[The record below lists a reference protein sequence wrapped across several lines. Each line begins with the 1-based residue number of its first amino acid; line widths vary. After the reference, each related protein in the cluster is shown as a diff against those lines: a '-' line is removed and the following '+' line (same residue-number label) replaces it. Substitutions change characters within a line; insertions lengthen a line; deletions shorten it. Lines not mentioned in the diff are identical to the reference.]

1 MASLKKKLLPFD
13 IDRSSFVLSVGDEG
27 AILCYVK
34 NGILT
39 QRLFSTL
46 TSTPDKQAFQK
57 LLLADPHAPVH
68 ILLDVMDQSCS
79 QQSLP
84 AVSSLTI
91 NKLVKKR
98 LDRDFAAEDLRGAIP
113 QGREKNGRHD
123 WRFLFVS
130 TPTVSPLTDWIDFL
144 MSFSNRI
151 SGISLLPVEAIA
163 FLKTLL
169 KKEAELEAPAT
180 AKKNKLS
187 SMFPGKKPVP
197 AAHKAN
203 WHFITFHNK
212 ISGFRQ
218 VVFKDGQLV
227 FTRLVQSPQDAS
239 AQLIAGALEQETINT
254 LEYLRRLSF
263 NDDDSIDI
271 YTIAA
276 QEILSV
282 SDNPTLQGHR
292 LLRFTPHEM
301 GQRLGLKNATQAA
314 DRFADVLFAT
324 HFSKSKRVLNLQNN
338 LMKQYAVLHYA
349 AVFAKMFAV
358 SLVPFMLLYILGV
371 TVDIWTREKNIS
383 FAEDQTKKLTALHQK
398 RLIDA
403 PDYNEENAAK
413 ISDMVVLYNLLSGAP
428 FSPLTLLSD
437 FNTIR
442 GPFIT
447 VKSYEW
453 SLNTLNQSANTV
465 PDFTASLAI
474 EFSGK
479 DSSFDDLF
487 NNFDAFSQRLEKA
500 FTAPYKME
508 YSRLPERIAFTDREK
523 VIPIQITI
531 SGPAD
536 AGARKSA
543 EAPK

>member
-1 MASLKKKLLPFD
+1 MVSLNKKLLPFD

-34 NGILT
+34 NGVLT

-46 TSTPDKQAFQK
+46 TSAPDKQAFQK
-57 LLLADPHAPVH
+57 LLLGDPHAPVH
-68 ILLDVMDQSCS
+68 ILLDVIDQSCS

-98 LDRDFAAEDLRGAIP
+98 LDRDFTATDLRGAIP

-130 TPTVSPLTDWIDFL
+130 TPTASPLTDWIEFL
-144 MSFSNRI
+144 MGFPNRI
-151 SGISLLPVEAIA
+151 SGISLLPVEALS
-163 FLKTLL
+163 FVKTLL
-169 KKEAELEAPAT
+169 KKEAESEAPAT
-180 AKKNKLS
+180 AKKARLS
-187 SMFPGKKPVP
+187 KIFPSKKAIPT
-197 AAHKAN
+197 ANKAN

-218 VVFKDGQLV
+218 VVFKDNQLV

-239 AQLIAGALEQETINT
+239 APLVAGALEQETINT

-271 YTIAA
+271 YIIAA

-282 SDNPTLQGHR
+282 SDNKTLQGQR

-301 GQRLGLKNATQAA
+301 AQKLGLKGATQAA

-324 HFSKSKRVLNLQNN
+324 HFSKSRRILNLQNN

-349 AVFAKMFAV
+349 AVVAKIFAV
-358 SLVPFMLLYILGV
+358 SLIPFMLLYILGV
-371 TVDIWTREKNIS
+371 AVDIWTREKNIS
-383 FAEDQTKKLTALHQK
+383 FAESQTKKLTALHTK
-398 RLIDA
+398 RLQEA
-403 PDYNEENAAK
+403 PDYNEENANK
-413 ISDMVVLYNLLSGAP
+413 ISDMVVLYNLLSGAS

-442 GPFIT
+442 GPYIT

-453 SLNTLNQSANTV
+453 SLNTQTPSPNAI
-465 PDFTASLAI
+465 PDFTTSLSI
-474 EFSGK
+474 EFSAK

-487 NNFDAFSQRLEKA
+487 NNFDAFSQRLEKTFA
-500 FTAPYKME
+500 PPYKME

-536 AGARKSA
+536 ASLRKA
-543 EAPK
+543 EAQK